1 MLTVSRHA
9 DQQTLLKA
17 ALLASVPVDAHD
29 GAVLILKALFILDV
43 LLDTPPEETLVER
56 QEMRKSDRDEQQG
69 VQQG

>member
-29 GAVLILKALFILDV
+29 GAVLILKALLVLDV
-43 LLDTPPEETLVER
+43 LLDAPPEETLIERKR
-56 QEMRKSDRDEQQG
+56 QEMSKSDRNR
-69 VQQG
+69 